1 MGTTGLGRDEGRG
14 VGGGEG
20 RSMEQSE
27 EGPRNGVG
35 AGAGP
40 IDGVT
45 EEGSVGDLAVGS
57 LSEVNDNNLQ
67 PVTNDDHTSID
78 PHTPELANTHAHAH
92 TDAHAQT
99 ATPPPRHTTLLAP
112 VSIPASL
119 FPHRMTDEQLL
130 PTPGFV
136 LPTLEQMGPKRDR
149 REAFMGRRAK
159 KKEKEVEVEVEAE
172 GSSRGRGVGEVEVV
186 IDQVGT
192 SRSGR
197 GGDGDEDDE
206 SDGSDTS
213 RDDYEPEGEQGRKK
227 KKRAAVA
234 ARAGKG
240 KKRQVQQ
247 GGDEGEQ
254 AEDETAGGKKRK
266 RAAVGKAIRRGEG
279 GPIDPTLLDAGRDA
293 SRGDNDTQDDQ
304 GTTDSEEDDHLDDP
318 SRPRRRGKP
327 RRAKRLRVSIKDDL
341 DVDQLAT
348 LVPGQAI
355 GSDIDETTLI
365 MADLAAGPGQGRISG
380 KAIKLQQNRKEIE
393 RRREEQEDRRL
404 KIRTEREM
412 KMRGIKVGFAG
423 QVEEQAEDAK
433 GKQVGGD
440 EDEDR
445 EDEEVE
451 DIEEDDTVEGERQ
464 NVVRLPPIEGNADDE
479 DEDYDERL
487 QAIGEKDDDDP
498 DSDDDNDDHQY
509 AMAHNP
515 LALSYDDEGNMI
527 FNNVIDRQQMLREA
541 MHEGTVFEDND
552 DLKFTNSMSHS
563 KRASTIRWT
572 KEMKNKLLTVSS
584 ARGGIAQGR
593 TDVLTHPRP
602 PPSLPLPSPQLLRQH
617 GQVYETIAKIMALY
631 YPMVERV
638 HVANHL
644 RVLNQRDPE
653 TLTWALSREN
663 KLDIG
668 ESAWAREGRGERGER
683 GERG

>member
-1 MGTTGLGRDEGRG
+1 MAAGGTTGLGRDDDGRG
-14 VGGGEG
+14 GRGGEG
-20 RSMEQSE
+20 RSMEHSE
-27 EGPRNGVG
+27 EGTG
-35 AGAGP
+35 AGIGP
-40 IDGVT
+40 SDGVT
-45 EEGSVGDLAVGS
+45 EEGSVGGLAVGS
-57 LSEVNDNNLQ
+57 SSELNDNNLQ
-67 PVTNDDHTSID
+67 PVTNDDHTPIE
-78 PHTPELANTHAHAH
+78 PQAHEHANTHAY

-112 VSIPASL
+112 ISIPASL

-159 KKEKEVEVEVEAE
+159 KKGKEAVAEVEAE

-192 SRSGR
+192 SSSGAR
-197 GGDGDEDDE
+197 DDDGEE

-213 RDDYEPEGEQGRKK
+213 RDDYEPEGEQGRKRR
-227 KKRAAVA
+227 KKRAAAAA

-254 AEDETAGGKKRK
+254 EEGEAAGGKKRK
-266 RAAVGKAIRRGEG
+266 RAAVGKAIRRAEG
-279 GPIDPTLLDAGRDA
+279 GPIDPTLLEAGRDV
-293 SRGDNDTQDDQ
+293 SRGDIDTEDDQ
-304 GTTDSEEDDHLDDP
+304 GTTASDEEDHLDDP
-318 SRPRRRGKP
+318 SHLRRRGKP

-423 QVEEQAEDAK
+423 QVEEQEREAK

-440 EDEDR
+440 EDGEG
-445 EDEEVE
+445 EDEEAE
-451 DIEEDDTVEGERQ
+451 DIEEDDAVEGERQ
-464 NVVRLPPIEGNADDE
+464 NLVRLPPIEGNADDE

-487 QAIGEKDDDDP
+487 QAIGDKGDDDP

-541 MHEGTVFEDND
+541 MQEGTVFEDND

-572 KEMKNKLLTVSS
+572 KEMKNKLLTVSP
-584 ARGGIAQGR
+584 GGAMQNRPRLHRR
-593 TDVLTHPRP
+593 TDYPPTP
-602 PPSLPLPSPQLLRQH
+602 PPAHSSFDNTAKSTKPSPRSWLSITPWSSAFTWP
-617 GQVYETIAKIMALY
+617 TI
-631 YPMVERV
+631 
-638 HVANHL
+638 
-644 RVLNQRDPE
+644 
-653 TLTWALSREN
+653 
-663 KLDIG
+663 
-668 ESAWAREGRGERGER
+668 
-683 GERG
+683 

>member
-1 MGTTGLGRDEGRG
+1 MAGSSGSSSFDAGVEVGVGVRTTGLGRDEGRG

-35 AGAGP
+35 ADAGP
-40 IDGVT
+40 SDGVT
-45 EEGSVGDLAVGS
+45 EERSVGDLAVGS
-57 LSEVNDNNLQ
+57 LSEVKDNHLPIDINDE
-67 PVTNDDHTSID
+67 PTSIE
-78 PHTPELANTHAHAH
+78 PQ
-92 TDAHAQT
+92 AHAQT
-99 ATPPPRHTTLLAP
+99 ATPPRHTTLLAP

-130 PTPGFV
+130 PTPGLV

-159 KKEKEVEVEVEAE
+159 KKEKEIEVEAE
-172 GSSRGRGVGEVEVV
+172 GSSRGHGVGEVEVV

-227 KKRAAVA
+227 RKKRAAA
-234 ARAGKG
+234 ARTGKG
-240 KKRQVQQ
+240 KKRQAQQ

-254 AEDETAGGKKRK
+254 PEDEAAGGKKRK
-266 RAAVGKAIRRGEG
+266 RAAAGKATRRAEG

-293 SRGDNDTQDDQ
+293 SRGDMDTEDDQ
-304 GTTDSEEDDHLDDP
+304 GTTDSDEEDHRDDP

-423 QVEEQAEDAK
+423 QVEEGGQVEEAK

-440 EDEDR
+440 EDEEG
-445 EDEEVE
+445 EDEEAD
-451 DIEEDDTVEGERQ
+451 DIDEDDTVEGERQ
-464 NVVRLPPIEGNADDE
+464 NLVRLPPIEGNADDE
-479 DEDYDERL
+479 DEDDDDERL
-487 QAIGEKDDDDP
+487 QAIGDKGDDDP

-541 MHEGTVFEDND
+541 MQDGTVFEDND

-572 KEMKNKLLTVSS
+572 KEMKNKLLTVSP
-584 ARGGIAQGR
+584 GGAMQNRPRLHRR
-593 TDVLTHPRP
+593 TDYPPTP
-602 PPSLPLPSPQLLRQH
+602 PPAHSSFDNTAKSTKPSPRSWLSITPWSS
-617 GQVYETIAKIMALY
+617 VFTWPTI
-631 YPMVERV
+631 
-638 HVANHL
+638 
-644 RVLNQRDPE
+644 
-653 TLTWALSREN
+653 
-663 KLDIG
+663 
-668 ESAWAREGRGERGER
+668 
-683 GERG
+683 